1 MPFPKF
7 TSGRSGRLTFDTLNE
22 LFSRVEALEGNSE
35 RKRWSIRPQSDAF
48 FARVGVNNTGNPSQW
63 AFTEV
68 NRLFNASGAPL
79 DPASWADVVG
89 GRNSSGTLSNGTVST
104 FAYPLVG
111 TGLAQGAIHPVVA
124 SYNSEGDLLY
134 VPIVASGTSSSFPAK
149 ITAATVITTN
159 LRWRYSCLP
168 QRVASSGNAFEDVPN
183 SSSLQAIN
191 GAEALADASPVFGVG
206 MQPPQSGTL
215 QMIRQPIRVGIVVTL
230 TLDAAGRHSFSMPN
244 GYKVIC

>member
-35 RKRWSIRPQSDAF
+35 RKRWSVRPQSDAF
-48 FARVGVNNTGNPSQW
+48 FARVGVNNTGNTSQW

-79 DPASWADVVG
+79 DPASWSDVVG

-111 TGLAQGAIHPVVA
+111 TGLSTGDIHPVVA
-124 SYNSEGDLLY
+124 TYNSEGDLLY
-134 VPIVASGTSSSFPAK
+134 VPIVASGTSSSFPAQ
-149 ITAATVITTN
+149 IISNTVVIAN
-159 LRWRYSCLP
+159 LRWQYTCK
-168 QRVASSGNAFEDVPN
+168 RVFIDTAGTGWAIPSGGTQFNA
-183 SSSLQAIN
+183 LN
-191 GAEALADASPVFGVG
+191 GPEFVSDAAPVYGVG

-215 QMIRQPIRVGIVVTL
+215 QMIRQPIRAGVIVMMA
-230 TLDAAGRHSFSMPN
+230 LDATGRHFFSMPN

>member
-35 RKRWSIRPQSDAF
+35 RKRWSVRPQSDAF
-48 FARVGVNNTGNPSQW
+48 FARVGVNNTGNSSQW

-111 TGLAQGAIHPVVA
+111 TGLATGAIHPVVA

-149 ITAATVITTN
+149 IATVTVITAN
-159 LRWRYSCLP
+159 LKWKYTCTP
-168 QRVASSGNAFEDVPN
+168 QRVNQAFDNFENIPGSGNIDA
-183 SSSLQAIN
+183 LN
-191 GAEALADASPVFGVG
+191 GAEVLPDSTTFGVG
-206 MQPPQSGTL
+206 MQPPLTGTL